1 MYFSLCGKMM
11 HTRKNQKET
20 NDGEQLKVPERMSW
34 EENAKREKKHILLE
48 KKRTSLKGKKNGF

>member
-1 MYFSLCGKMM
+1 MWQMM